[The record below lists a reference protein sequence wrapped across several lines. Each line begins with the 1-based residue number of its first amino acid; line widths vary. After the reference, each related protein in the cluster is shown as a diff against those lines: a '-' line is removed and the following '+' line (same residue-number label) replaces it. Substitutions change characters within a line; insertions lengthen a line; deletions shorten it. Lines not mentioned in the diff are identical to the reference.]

1 MSDFIK
7 WLKKHV
13 CEDDAWITVH
23 PNASGPGSPVLVDD
37 EGYIK
42 GGMGGKF
49 NGQRIDLIPRK
60 SGYGLPVSENDPLNK
75 STPGFLRTFRYNL
88 KAPENVA
95 SQATLTAEQTAR
107 IEKNKSELKDMLER
121 YRGFA
126 KKFGWQ
132 DENFEKRAVEA
143 EKKLTELSTKI
154 ETRQDLTQEQKDDMG
169 RRLVSYLD
177 ADVTYLGADVEKSAL
192 PAKTD
197 NVTVV
202 YDAKRATLF
211 AAANGEVLN
220 TSPATLGGV
229 SKGNPMSVNNAD
241 DKNANPDF
249 EKKDSAKINCQAC
262 VIAYEARRRGY
273 DVEATLN
280 TRGSVNSA
288 VSRDW
293 TCPLVDPK
301 TGIPRQATPVS
312 GGTAEKVYKW
322 LEQNVKPGERY
333 ILECIWKGRGS
344 GHVQN
349 LEIVDGKMRIVDAQS
364 GKILEGESLK
374 ARINQMSLR
383 GDKVPTLL
391 RTDDLAFNPGICD
404 KLLIPKRR

>member
-1 MSDFIK
+1 MSLLS
-7 WLKKHV
+7 WLKKNTAH
-13 CEDDAWITVH
+13 DDAWITVH
-23 PNASGPGSPVLVDD
+23 PNDETGRPVLLDD

-49 NGQRIDLIPRK
+49 NGQRIDLIPRNNPGLK
-60 SGYGLPVSENDPLNK
+60 KYVQGYDPSNTVK
-75 STPGFLRTFRYNL
+75 TGFLRTFRYNL
-88 KAPENVA
+88 KAPQNVA

-107 IEKNKSELKDMLER
+107 IEKNKSELKDRLER

-126 KKFGWQ
+126 KKYGWQ
-132 DENFEKRAVEA
+132 TVDENFEKRAVEA

-154 ETRQDLTQEQKDDMG
+154 EARQDLTQEQKDDMG
-169 RRLVSYLD
+169 RRLVSYL
-177 ADVTYLGADVEKSAL
+177 GADVEKPAP

-202 YDAKRATLF
+202 YDAKRAAFF
-211 AAANGEVLN
+211 AAVNGEVLN
-220 TSPATLGGV
+220 TSLPALGGV

-249 EKKDSAKINCQAC
+249 EKKDSARINCQTC

-301 TGIPRQATPVS
+301 TGIPRKATPVS
-312 GGTAEKVYKW
+312 GGTTEKVYKW

-333 ILECIWKGRGS
+333 ILECTWKGRRC

-349 LEIVDGKMRIVDAQS
+349 LEIVDGRMRIVDAQS
-364 GKILEGESLK
+364 GKILEGASLK

-383 GDKVPTLL
+383 GYNVPTLL

-404 KLLIPKRR
+404 KLLIPKRK

>member
-1 MSDFIK
+1 MSGFIK

-23 PNASGPGSPVLVDD
+23 PNASGPGSPVLLDD

-88 KAPENVA
+88 KAPQNVA
-95 SQATLTAEQTAR
+95 SQATLTAEQTVR
-107 IEKNKSELKDMLER
+107 IEKNKSELKDRLET

-126 KKFGWQ
+126 KKYGWQ
-132 DENFEKRAVEA
+132 PVDENFEKRAVEA
-143 EKKLTELSTKI
+143 EKKLAELSTKI

-169 RRLVSYLD
+169 RLLVSYL
-177 ADVTYLGADVEKSAL
+177 VADVEKQAP

-197 NVTVV
+197 NITVV
-202 YDAKRATLF
+202 NDAKRATFF
-211 AAANGEVLN
+211 AAVNGEVLN

-249 EKKDSAKINCQAC
+249 EKKDSARINCQTC

-280 TRGSVNSA
+280 TRGSANSV
-288 VSRDW
+288 VSIDW

-301 TGIPRQATPVS
+301 TGIPRKATPVS

-333 ILECIWKGRGS
+333 ILDCTWKGRRTG

-383 GDKVPTLL
+383 GYNVPTLL